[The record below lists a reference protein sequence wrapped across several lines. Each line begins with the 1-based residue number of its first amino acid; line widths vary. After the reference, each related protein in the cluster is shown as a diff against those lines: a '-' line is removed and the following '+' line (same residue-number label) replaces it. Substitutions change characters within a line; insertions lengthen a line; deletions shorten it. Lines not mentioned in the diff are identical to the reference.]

1 VALNRHSQAWHVG
14 FMGLAVGFWATTPSA
29 IGESTPQVMHQQP
42 LRSESTSDIRTSFQ
56 AIDLIDYF
64 KNYRSNSRE
73 FFHTRVCQVAKI
85 AKFFTKLSTDLARL
99 QAHIKDFESSPA
111 VHR

>member
-1 VALNRHSQAWHVG
+1 
-14 FMGLAVGFWATTPSA
+14 MGLAVAFWAAKPSA
-29 IGESTPQVMHQQP
+29 VGESTPQVMLHQP
-42 LRSESTSDIRTSFQ
+42 LRSESTSDIRTYLQ

-99 QAHIKDFESSPA
+99 QAQIKGF
-111 VHR
+111 